1 MVCSPGSR
9 SETRREGNYRTNTAP
24 MIRSAAPT
32 SRIGLAE
39 CCGIPSTPKWS
50 KASDPIIWPRTTRA
64 TTAVAPNRGTMRM
77 ATPTNTAPKKP
88 PVHDAHD
95 VRATVVPDGSDSPVA
110 TATDSI
116 TGLFERRG
124 RAVALTRAGH
134 ILYEATR
141 EVMACLGR
149 ADDRLRELHGAAT
162 TLPLAAT
169 FTAGLYI
176 LPGRL
181 AFFRTLHPEVRTT
194 LEIFPAATVEAR
206 VLDQSFD
213 VGLVGHEIRDN
224 RLVATVFFSDDLV
237 VAVPAGHRWASQ
249 TRGVRPEQLHE
260 EPFIATAVGSGTR
273 MVVEDRVGRNGTRLT
288 EVLDFGNMEGV
299 KKAVE
304 AGLGVSVLSKSVI
317 QREVSAGL
325 LSMVRLVGRDMKR
338 RFSLISRKGCI
349 LSETAQGFLTHL
361 VSAGRQS
368 CS

>member
-1 MVCSPGSR
+1 MIEPVPVGGR
-9 SETRREGNYRTNTAP
+9 SESMESYVQFNRMNLNLLWVFHAV
-24 MIRSAAPT
+24 
-32 SRIGLAE
+32 
-39 CCGIPSTPKWS
+39 
-50 KASDPIIWPRTTRA
+50 ASQGSFTRA
-64 TTAVAPNRGTMRM
+64 AGVLHLTQPGVSKHVKQLEKHYGAA
-77 ATPTNTAPKKP
+77 
-88 PVHDAHD
+88 
-95 VRATVVPDGSDSPVA
+95 
-110 TATDSI
+110 
-116 TGLFERRG
+116 LFERRG

-141 EVMACLGR
+141 EVVVCLGR
-149 ADDRLRELHGAAT
+149 ADDRLRELHDAAPA
-162 TLPLAAT
+162 LPLAAT

-176 LPGRL
+176 LPGLL
-181 AFFRTLHPEVRTT
+181 ASFRTLHPEVRTT

-237 VAVPAGHRWASQ
+237 VAVPVGHRWAPQ

-273 MVVEDRVGRNGTRLT
+273 MVVEDRLSRNGTRLT
-288 EVLDFGNMEGV
+288 DVLDFGNMEGV

-304 AGLGVSVLSKSVI
+304 AGLGVSVLSRSVI
-317 QREVSAGL
+317 QREVAAGL

-361 VSAGRQS
+361 VDARRQS